1 MENTKSASSSH
12 FGSRAAQDYL
22 SISFCR
28 HAALFGDGARAPRP
42 DRTRAGEPTGSRSA
56 FSSAVEISA
65 SGMGREHSPREHNCS
80 GAAGAPA
87 PRAGRAR
94 RDGRHHAWHGSA
106 ASAFP
111 CRWLRQRDARSS
123 ARRLYKR
130 AYARDR
136 KNDATL
142 FMPADRRPRSLFAG
156 ILPAL
161 LLVAAPT
168 THRSAT
174 ANGATIATTRCAGA

>member
-1 MENTKSASSSH
+1 MITYV
-12 FGSRAAQDYL
+12 GSRAAQDYL

-87 PRAGRAR
+87 PRAGRATR
-94 RDGRHHAWHGSA
+94 GALHPREY
-106 ASAFP
+106 
-111 CRWLRQRDARSS
+111 LRLDPRVT
-123 ARRLYKR
+123 RL
-130 AYARDR
+130 
-136 KNDATL
+136 
-142 FMPADRRPRSLFAG
+142 
-156 ILPAL
+156 
-161 LLVAAPT
+161 
-168 THRSAT
+168 
-174 ANGATIATTRCAGA
+174 AGAVAGAGCMESIRHGLHWSPYRRGWRAAGGKLTFLKTRRWFSKVMPIRS